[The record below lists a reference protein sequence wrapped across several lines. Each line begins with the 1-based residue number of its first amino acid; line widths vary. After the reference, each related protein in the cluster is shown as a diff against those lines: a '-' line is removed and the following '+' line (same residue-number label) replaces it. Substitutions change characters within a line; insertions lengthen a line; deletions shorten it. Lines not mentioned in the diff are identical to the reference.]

1 MAEKQEK
8 AKKGPEPQ
16 KPEKR
21 LAATQVPV
29 KRQVRTAL
37 PVRAPQPLWPLSA
50 WEEEMDRWFE
60 HFRRRFP
67 SPLWRGEPWPLEPV
81 KFAPALD
88 VYEKGNEVVV
98 KAELPGLSKDDIEV
112 NLTEST
118 LTVKGE
124 KKQEE
129 EIKHQDYYHY
139 ERSVGAFSRRIE
151 LPTTVKADEAT
162 ASFKDGVLEVRLP
175 KSEEAKRRVVKVQVG

>member
-1 MAEKQEK
+1 
-8 AKKGPEPQ
+8 
-16 KPEKR
+16 
-21 LAATQVPV
+21 
-29 KRQVRTAL
+29 
-37 PVRAPQPLWPLSA
+37 
-50 WEEEMDRWFE
+50 
-60 HFRRRFP
+60 
-67 SPLWRGEPWPLEPV
+67 
-81 KFAPALD
+81 

-129 EIKHQDYYHY
+129 EVKHQDYYHY

>member
-1 MAEKQEK
+1 MAQKQEK
-8 AKKGPEPQ
+8 AKKEPEQ
-16 KPEKR
+16 HKLEKR
-21 LAATQVPV
+21 PAATQVPV
-29 KRQVRTAL
+29 KQQARTAL
-37 PVRAPQPLWPLSA
+37 PVRAPQPLWPPSA
-50 WEEEMDRWFE
+50 WGEEMDRWFKD
-60 HFRRRFP
+60 FRHLP
-67 SPLWRGEPWPLEPV
+67 ALLWSGERWPLQPV

-88 VYEKGNEVVV
+88 VYETGNEVVV

-124 KKQEE
+124 KNQEE
-129 EIKHQDYYHY
+129 EVKHQDYYHY
-139 ERSVGAFSRRIE
+139 ERSFGAFSRRIE

-175 KSEEAKRRVVKVQVG
+175 KSEEAKRKVVKVQVG